1 MDRLYSPSVIS
12 DIQRRY
18 GFTAAKSLGQNFLA
32 DKNTIDRIVG
42 CAGIEA
48 GDLVIEIGPGMGVL
62 TAAAAEKAGL
72 VVAIE
77 IDRRLMP
84 ILEENLAGYGNIR
97 LINADILKTDVN
109 AVIADALAAG
119 TPAPDTA
126 PEGIMAHAAGPPQSA
141 LAGTP
146 TPDTVPEGIMAH
158 AVGPPQS
165 ALAGTPT
172 PVKIIG
178 NLPYYITNPIVMKL
192 LEDGVAADS
201 MTFMLQKEAAARIC
215 APPGTPGCGAV
226 SAAVSFYCQPH
237 MAMSVSREVFV
248 PRPNV
253 DSSVIRLDI
262 HKGHAARPIS
272 DRMFFA
278 VVRAGFG
285 QRRKTL
291 LNSLTGLAGLSKGE
305 IGKALEAAGISPMR
319 RAETLGLQEIAAVA
333 DAICLLQAS
342 TRP

>member
-1 MDRLYSPSVIS
+1 
-12 DIQRRY
+12 
-18 GFTAAKSLGQNFLA
+18 
-32 DKNTIDRIVG
+32 VG

-77 IDRRLMP
+77 IDRRLIP

-109 AVIADALAAG
+109 AVIADALAG
-119 TPAPDTA
+119 TPTPDA
-126 PEGIMAHAAGPPQSA
+126 DPEGIMAHAAGPPQ
-141 LAGTP
+141 P
-146 TPDTVPEGIMAH
+146 
-158 AVGPPQS
+158 

-201 MTFMLQKEAAARIC
+201 MAFMLQKEAAARIC
-215 APPGTPGCGAV
+215 APPGTSGCGAV

-237 MAMSVSREVFV
+237 MAMNVSREVFV

-262 HKGHAARPIS
+262 RKERAVSPIS
-272 DRMFFA
+272 DKMFFA

-305 IGKALEAAGISPMR
+305 IGDALEAAGISPMR

-333 DAICLLQAS
+333 DAICLLQAGAQA
-342 TRP
+342 